1 MFNTKRYLVV
11 FVLAAFVI
19 LAIVPA
25 AAQEEI
31 TLVVW
36 DTFVRPAEVAMM
48 DQLSA
53 QFEEANPGVTVQHEG
68 YNFDDLMLVLP
79 QSLSEE
85 GGPDVAQINQGATS
99 MGALVQAGLILPLDD
114 YAAEYGWRDLYA
126 DSLHA
131 RNSFSADG
139 LTYGEGNLYGISN
152 TAEVVGVYY
161 WKQAFADL
169 GIEVPTTFAEFEG
182 ILQTI
187 KDAGQTPI
195 VFGSLDG
202 WPAIHEYS
210 AIEHPFSDPQNI
222 DDFIFRREGATF
234 VNDANLQAAQ
244 KLVEWVD
251 AGYFP
256 DGFEG
261 MDYDNA
267 TLAAFRNREGVMWI
281 TGSWIAA
288 SLLEDANADEIGFF
302 VIPSPDAETPP
313 YAVGGVGIPYG
324 ISANSPNA
332 DLAAEFINMVSSPE
346 VAAQLL
352 ELGFLPAVA
361 VGEDQLTEGTLT
373 TDIVNAW
380 NLISSNNRVGHYLD
394 WAVPLDDINAALQE
408 LMAKQITPED
418 FVTQVEDAYVAAAP

>member
-1 MFNTKRYLVV
+1 MFNIKRTFGI
-11 FVLAAFVI
+11 FVLAALVV
-19 LAIVPA
+19 LAVVPA
-25 AAQEEI
+25 AAQENI

-36 DTFVRPAEVAMM
+36 DTLVRPAEIAMM

-53 QFEEANPGVTVQHEG
+53 QFEAAHPGVTVRHEG

-79 QSLSEE
+79 QSLSED

-99 MGALVQAGLILPLDD
+99 MGALVQAGLILPLND
-114 YAAEYGWRDLYA
+114 YADQYGWRDLYA
-126 DSLHA
+126 ASLHA

-139 LTYGEGNLYGISN
+139 KTYGEGNLYGISN

-161 WKQAFADL
+161 WKQAFEEL
-169 GIEVPTTFAEFEG
+169 GLELPTTFGEFEAM
-182 ILQTI
+182 LQTI

-195 VFGSLDG
+195 AFGSLDG

-210 AIEHPFSDPQNI
+210 AIEHPFSDPQHI

-234 VNDANLQAAQ
+234 VNDGNLTAAQ

-251 AGYFP
+251 AGYFSA
-256 DGFEG
+256 GFEG

-267 TLAAFRNREGVMWI
+267 TLAAFRNREGLMWI

-288 SLLEDANADEIGFF
+288 TLLEEASADEIGFF
-302 VIPSPDAETPP
+302 VIPSPDADTPP

-324 ISANSPNA
+324 ISAKSAHP
-332 DLAAEFINMVSSPE
+332 DLAAEYINMISSPE

-352 ELGFLPAVA
+352 DLGFLPAVA
-361 VGEDQLTEGTLT
+361 VAADQLAEGTLT
-373 TDIVNAW
+373 ADIVNAW

-408 LMAKQITPED
+408 LMAKQITPEE
-418 FVTQVEDAYVAAAP
+418 FVNQVEDAYVAAAP

>member
-1 MFNTKRYLVV
+1 MFNTRRVLTLFV
-11 FVLAAFVI
+11 FVALTVLAV
-19 LAIVPA
+19 VPL
-25 AAQEEI
+25 AAQEDI

-36 DTFVRPAEVAMM
+36 DTMARPAEIAVM

-53 QFEEANPGVTVQHEG
+53 QFEAAHPGVTVKHEG
-68 YNFDDLMLVLP
+68 YTFDNLMLVLP

-99 MGALVQAGLILPLDD
+99 MGGLVQAGLILPLND
-114 YAAEYGWRDLYA
+114 YADQYGWQDLYGA
-126 DSLHA
+126 SLHA
-131 RNSFSADG
+131 RNSFTADG
-139 LTYGEGNLYGISN
+139 KTYGEGNLYGISN

-161 WKQAFADL
+161 WKQAFTDMGL
-169 GIEVPTTFAEFEG
+169 ELPTTFEEFET
-182 ILQTI
+182 LLKTI

-210 AIEHPFSDPQNI
+210 AIEHPFSDPKNI

-234 VNDANLQAAQ
+234 VNDANLTAAQ
-244 KLVEWVD
+244 KLVDWVD
-251 AGYFP
+251 AGYFS

-267 TLAAFRNREGVMWI
+267 TLAAFLNHEGVMWI

-288 SLLEDANADEIGFF
+288 SLLEKAQPNEIGFF
-302 VIPSPDAETPP
+302 VIPSPVADTPP

-324 ISANSPNA
+324 ISAKSAHP
-332 DLAAEFINMVSSPE
+332 DLAAEYIDMISSPE
-346 VAAQLL
+346 VAEQLL
-352 ELGFLPAVA
+352 GLGFLPAVA
-361 VGEDQLTEGTLT
+361 VSEDKLTEGTLT
-373 TDIVNAW
+373 TDLVNAW
-380 NLISSNNRVGHYLD
+380 NLISSNDRVGHYLD

-408 LMAKQITPED
+408 LMAKQISPED
-418 FVTQVEDAYVAAAP
+418 FVNQVEDAYVSAAP